1 MALLAE
7 YVDNKSVSLKT
18 SAIVGLGL
26 AYAGSVREDLQALLL
41 PHVADETVSM
51 EIASLSALA
60 LGFIYVGSGDGEIS
74 STILQTLMERDSKQL
89 DEKWARYMA
98 LGLALLYVGHQDAT
112 DAIISTLQAVE
123 HEAVSNQAQVLVDM
137 CAYAGTGNVLK
148 VQQFLHLCD
157 EHYASK
163 KEEEEGEEKKEGEE
177 AGEKPAK
184 DATFQALAVIGI
196 ALVAMGEEIGA
207 EMVVRQFNHLV
218 STTRFQCCHV
228 PHHMYSDGVRR
239 PRDPQSRPT
248 SPRPR
253 QRLQPTTPDPRHP
266 LEIQPRQ

>member
-1 MALLAE
+1 MALLAD

-41 PHVADETVSM
+41 PQVADDKVSM
-51 EIASLSALA
+51 EIASLAALA

-74 STILQTLMERDSKQL
+74 STILQTLMERDAKQL
-89 DEKWARYMA
+89 DEKWARFMA

-112 DAIISTLQAVE
+112 DAIISALQAIE
-123 HEAVSNQAQVLVDM
+123 HESISSQAQVLVDM

-157 EHYASK
+157 EHYAASK
-163 KEEEEGEEKKEGEE
+163 EDEKEEKKDGEE
-177 AGEKPAK
+177 AEEKPAK
-184 DATFQALAVIGI
+184 DDTFQALAVIGI

-207 EMVVRQFNHLV
+207 EMTIRQFNHLV
-218 STTRFQCCHV
+218 SVMV
-228 PHHMYSDGVRR
+228 PKMKWFIDW
-239 PRDPQSRPT
+239 
-248 SPRPR
+248 
-253 QRLQPTTPDPRHP
+253 L
-266 LEIQPRQ
+266 